1 MLLEGLIGVGTLS
14 SGMTMRTKQYHIE
27 LLDPVLILKEV
38 QSFAPL
44 PESMRSQ
51 FLLYKGL
58 SILIL
63 MAAVLAKCLCYCL
76 IDAIS

>member
-1 MLLEGLIGVGTLS
+1 MLLECLIGVGTLS
-14 SGMTMRTKQYHIE
+14 SGMIMQTKQYQIE
-27 LLDPVLILKEV
+27 LLESVLILKES

-44 PESMRSQ
+44 PESMSSQ
-51 FLLYKGL
+51 FLLHKGL

-63 MAAVLAKCLCYCL
+63 MAAVLANCLCYCL